1 MLSFFYCYLFVTS
14 ISYLPWLSGQG
25 SGLTI
30 LSLSFNS
37 QPGDQYL
44 VLVSGLLAEILS
56 DHKAWWTPLA
66 EGKMVMHLLVR
77 IA

>member
-1 MLSFFYCYLFVTS
+1 
-14 ISYLPWLSGQG
+14 
-25 SGLTI
+25 
-30 LSLSFNS
+30 
-37 QPGDQYL
+37 
-44 VLVSGLLAEILS
+44 VSGLLAEMLS